1 MPEATLENP
10 GKSPIMRWIREHL
23 DYQGD
28 DCLIWPFGKRFSG
41 YGFLMR
47 GGKTVSAHRYICAL
61 VNGPD
66 PGGHDAAHSCGR
78 GHDACVHPRHL
89 SWKTPSQNQ
98 RERADGGKG
107 NRKRCKLTPDD
118 AATIRAAAGVEK
130 IADTAKRFNVTQATV
145 RNIQIGKYWKT
156 EGRARAFDLTA
167 EQAAAILRLK
177 GVKPQK
183 EIAKEF
189 GVGLGVVGRIHCGA
203 TYSHAIRSLNCT

>member
-1 MPEATLENP
+1 MTEATLENP
-10 GKSPIMRWIREHL
+10 GKSTIMRWIRDHL
-23 DYQGD
+23 DYQGEN
-28 DCLIWPFGKRFSG
+28 CLIWPFARRFSG

-66 PGGHDAAHSCGR
+66 PGGHEAAHSCGR

-107 NRKRCKLTPDD
+107 NRKRCKLTLDD
-118 AATIRAAAGVEK
+118 AAAIRAAAGAEK

-145 RNIQIGKYWKT
+145 RNIQIGKYWKI
-156 EGRARAFDLTA
+156 EGRTRAFDLTA

-177 GVKPQK
+177 GVKTQK
-183 EIAKEF
+183 DIAEEF
-189 GVGLGVVGRIHCGA
+189 GVGRSVVGRIHCGA
-203 TYSHAIRSLNCT
+203 AYSHAIRSLNCT